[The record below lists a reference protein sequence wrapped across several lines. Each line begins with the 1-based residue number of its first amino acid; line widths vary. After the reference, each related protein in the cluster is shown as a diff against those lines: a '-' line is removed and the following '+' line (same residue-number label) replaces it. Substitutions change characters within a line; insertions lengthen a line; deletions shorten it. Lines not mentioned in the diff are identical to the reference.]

1 MDDHRRRVLE
11 LASRSVSDSAF
22 VDIVNDLRSAPI
34 DEGTAV
40 SRRTLQRYRLSH
52 FWLQY
57 GKELKLPCASGGEP
71 ISLAIAS
78 PQKLLQN
85 WVDRYAGFAS
95 VYARALQR
103 HGCGIDRPWHV
114 VFYFD
119 EAVPGNALAIDLNK
133 KINVVFMNFV
143 ELGRLALTTEDMWL
157 PIAVLRHNRYGE
169 FLGGWSGVFKA
180 ILWETFGGDLSI
192 TNAGVALEIHGEP
205 VLLFAVLGNIM
216 GDADALKMA
225 YGWKGA
231 SGLRCCLKCTVVS
244 ACNAESRAA
253 GLEDIC
259 CTDFARLT
267 ALTDED
273 VWETHDILEAA
284 HPIATI
290 TDFELL
296 EKALGWKFDPHCL
309 IADKALRQHC
319 KPVSVATF
327 DPTHC
332 MCAHGILNFEFF
344 LFFQACRRLHD
355 IRYSNVR
362 EFCQASWQWPQMFTP
377 SARDAVLNVFSGKR
391 ETHTKDKFKAGASET
406 LAAYPLVRHFCQ
418 TIVHKLGGM
427 ELECASL
434 VACCNIADVLLRRAK
449 FCHLRPNDSYASSL
463 SSIRC
468 HLVLFKAAYGNEEV
482 KPKHH
487 YNVHIPGQVE
497 RDGGKVMEC
506 VTLERKLKLAVQAC
520 LFSMNT
526 TSLEIGTLSRM
537 LIAQERNLNDF
548 SLEDRLLPPVADH
561 AQLAHSLGGRDARVA
576 HCLCY
581 KGARI
586 YRDDVLFVGR
596 CATIVMLCIE
606 LDGALSLLVH
616 PCTFL
621 SSVTAN
627 AGRWSIDAALELV
640 DLGSIAG
647 GVRLAACWSKESA
660 VELLV
665 LDS

>member
-22 VDIVNDLRSAPI
+22 VNIVNDLRSTPI
-34 DEGTAV
+34 DAGTAV
-40 SRRTLQRYRLSH
+40 NRRSLQRYRLKH
-52 FWLQY
+52 FWSHY
-57 GKELKLPCASGGEP
+57 GKELKLPSASGGEP

-78 PQKLLQN
+78 PQKLLQT
-85 WVDRYAGFAS
+85 WVGRYKSFAE
-95 VYARALQR
+95 VYAKALQR
-103 HGCGIDRPWHV
+103 HVCGIDKPWHA

-119 EAVPGNALAIDLNK
+119 EAVPGNALAIDLNRK
-133 KINVVFMNFV
+133 VVVVFMTFR
-143 ELGRLALTTEDMWL
+143 ELGRLALTMEDMWL
-157 PIAVLRHNRYGE
+157 PIAVLRHTRYGE

-180 ILWETFGGDLSI
+180 ILWETFGGDLSM

-216 GDADALKMA
+216 GDADALKIA

-244 ACNAESRAA
+244 ACNDESRAV

-284 HPIATI
+284 RPIATN

-296 EKALGWKFDPHCL
+296 EKTLGWKFDPHCL
-309 IADKALRQHC
+309 IADKPLRQHC

-332 MCAHGILNFEFF
+332 MCAHGILNFEFL
-344 LFFQACRRLHD
+344 LFFQACRRLHG
-355 IRYSNVR
+355 IRYSDVR
-362 EFCQASWQWPQMFTP
+362 EFCEASWKWPKMFTP
-377 SARDAVLNVFSGKR
+377 TSKCALLNVFSDKR
-391 ETHTKDKFKAGASET
+391 EAHTKDKFKAGASEI

-418 TIVHKLGGM
+418 TIVQILGGM

-434 VACCNIADVLLRRAK
+434 VACCNVADVLLRRSK
-449 FCHLRPNDSYASSL
+449 FGHLRPTDSHASTL
-463 SSIRC
+463 RSIRS

-487 YNVHIPGQVE
+487 YNAHIPGQVV
-497 RDGGKVMEC
+497 RDEGMVLEC
-506 VTLERKLKLAVQAC
+506 VTLERKLKLAMQAC
-520 LFSMNT
+520 LFSLNT
-526 TSLEIGTLSRM
+526 TSFEIGTLSRM
-537 LIAQERNLNDF
+537 LISQERSLNDL

-561 AQLAHSLGGRDARVA
+561 AQLAHSLGGRGARVA

-596 CATIVMLCIE
+596 CATIVLLCIE

-616 PCTFL
+616 PCSFL

-627 AGRWSIDAALELV
+627 AGRWGIDAAVVLV
-640 DLGSIAG
+640 DLDSIVN

-660 VELLV
+660 VEILV
-665 LDS
+665 LGS